1 MYVVCVT
8 VFVKPEK
15 IKDFKE
21 ATFENASNTRKE
33 PGNVHF
39 NVLQAENDPSQF
51 FLYEVYKSP
60 EGFQSHQKT
69 EHYLKWKETV
79 MLYALTGLS
88 HPICYSPF
96 PFQIMFSILVALKF
110 FRRLINLI

>member
-21 ATFENASNTRKE
+21 ATFENAWNTRQE

-39 NVLQAENDPSQF
+39 NVLQAENDLSRF

-60 EGFQSHQKT
+60 EEFQGHQKT

-79 MLYALTGLS
+79 SDWMAQPRQGVK
-88 HPICYSPF
+88 HYSLF
-96 PFQIMFSILVALKF
+96 PADPDW
-110 FRRLINLI
+110 

>member
-21 ATFENASNTRKE
+21 AIFENAQNTRKE
-33 PGNVHF
+33 PGNVQF
-39 NVLQAENDPSQF
+39 DVLQAENDLSQF

-69 EHYLKWKETV
+69 EHYLKWKNIV
-79 MLYALTGLS
+79 VDWMA
-88 HPICYSPF
+88 HPRLAVKHYSLF
-96 PFQIMFSILVALKF
+96 PADQ
-110 FRRLINLI
+110 NW

>member
-21 ATFENASNTRKE
+21 ETFENARNTRKE
-33 PGNVHF
+33 PGNIQF

-60 EGFQSHQKT
+60 EKFQNHQNT

-79 MLYALTGLS
+79 ADWMAQPRVGVK
-88 HPICYSPF
+88 HYSIF
-96 PFQIMFSILVALKF
+96 PADPDW
-110 FRRLINLI
+110 